1 MTIQEILLP
10 LGNVILKKQFI
21 WQILNIFFCLV
32 IANIFHRINNK
43 YFFSRFF
50 SKKNK
55 ERKKVKERVVLN
67 DIIRDAFHRFFY
79 PILHPLF
86 IIIILTIGLSIH
98 NLFWNENIIIISAIK
113 IVILLTFL
121 KILRGVVQNDFLVN
135 IIAFFLTL
143 TLILSAFN
151 IFDPT
156 IKYLDSLAFSFGDI
170 RISIYLVIK
179 SFITMVCVFWLSGI
193 IGKNSKK
200 YIERKRNIL
209 PTTKS
214 IVTKF
219 IDIAIYFFIFIIALK
234 TFGVDL
240 TALAVF
246 GGAVGVGVGFGLQ
259 KIASNFISGIILLFE
274 KSIETGDIIEIE
286 GAIFGTVKRFSGR
299 YTLIECFDG
308 KEIMMPNE
316 DFIVSRV
323 INWTYSD
330 NKARIHVN
338 IGVAYN
344 TDLDQAIKIMKDC
357 ASNYYRCLKDPE
369 IGCYVKEFGDSSINI
384 SLYFWVNDINDG
396 IFSAKS
402 DVMLEIWRKFK
413 EVGIV
418 IPFPQREIKI
428 LNDK

>member
-10 LGNVILKKQFI
+10 LSNVILKKQFI